1 MNNEI
6 AFKSKENAI
15 NVMKTLLEE
24 NYVVL
29 MSREENLYIINYE
42 YSSNSDRN
50 NVVFID
56 KYEFEEEYIRR
67 DKNET

>member
-50 NVVFID
+50 NVVFMD